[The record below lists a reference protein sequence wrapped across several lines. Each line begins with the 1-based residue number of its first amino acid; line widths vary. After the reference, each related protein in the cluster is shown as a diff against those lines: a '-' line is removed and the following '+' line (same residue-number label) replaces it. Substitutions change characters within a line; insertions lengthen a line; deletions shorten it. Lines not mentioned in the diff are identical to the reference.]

1 MNSLIL
7 YLESGGESMSR
18 KKWYCIL
25 LILEAILYLV
35 SYGSSLVVSYSSQNL
50 NENTSLF
57 TVSSIFSIW
66 NGMIICWVIW
76 RIMKQRLN
84 VEGLIAVLL
93 LSITQL
99 LMFFLPPFSPTN
111 LMNIS
116 FVLNII
122 CLIWIWLLIKNVEMR
137 ELLNNWK
144 SKDGWKSSIAYLALF
159 VASTNISPLFSP
171 LFILIGMDRT
181 SSDIYAST
189 LQYTVMELMFLL
201 LINVMITSTS
211 DKLQKVFSLLI
222 VLSSLVEIGVVYS
235 FISRISFYGLFYL
248 LLSIYI
254 VCRVFG
260 LFEKVADSWESKV
273 KVQDLSSFETK
284 PEMEYPQVEG
294 EIDVN
299 DQLNAE
305 IRSNNDK
312 ENSPKRIILQ
322 SSWLWSA
329 LIIAVCHLG
338 IIIFPLF
345 LGNPMYLLILY
356 IGAIHYICFMI
367 ATILLFIGMRKGS
380 KGLLNAA
387 AILFVISIIG
397 TPDTYWI
404 VPNSLS
410 FILGVLVFIGTILFK
425 NGD

>member
-1 MNSLIL
+1 MNRYIL
-7 YLESGGESMSR
+7 FLESGGESMSR
-18 KKWYCIL
+18 KKWYGIL

-35 SYGSSLVVSYSSQNL
+35 SYGSSIVVNYSSQNL
-50 NENTSLF
+50 NGNTPLI
-57 TVSSIFSIW
+57 TTSSIFSIW

-99 LMFFLPPFSPTN
+99 LMYFLPPFSLTN

-122 CLIWIWLLIKNVEMR
+122 CLIWICLLIKNVEMR

-144 SKDGWKSSIAYLALF
+144 SKDGWKSSIAYLVLF
-159 VASTNISPLFSP
+159 VASTNISP

-181 SSDIYAST
+181 SDIYAFT
-189 LQYTVMELMFLL
+189 LRYSVMELMFLF

-211 DKLQKVFSLLI
+211 EKLQKVFSLLLI
-222 VLSSLVEIGVVYS
+222 LSSLVEIGIVYS

-260 LFEKVADSWESKV
+260 LLEKVADSWESKV
-273 KVQDLSSFETK
+273 KVQDVSSIETK

-294 EIDVN
+294 DIDVN

-312 ENSPKRIILQ
+312 ENSPKRIIFQ

-338 IIIFPLF
+338 IMIFPLF

-387 AILFVISIIG
+387 AISFIISIIG
-397 TPDTYWI
+397 TLDPYWTG
-404 VPNSLS
+404 PNILSLV
-410 FILGVLVFIGTILFK
+410 LGVLVFIGGILFK

>member
-1 MNSLIL
+1 
-7 YLESGGESMSR
+7 MSR
-18 KKWYCIL
+18 KKWYGIL

-35 SYGSSLVVSYSSQNL
+35 SYGSSIVVNYSSQNL
-50 NENTSLF
+50 NGNTPLI
-57 TVSSIFSIW
+57 TTSSIFSIW

-84 VEGLIAVLL
+84 VEGLIAVFL
-93 LSITQL
+93 LSITQQ
-99 LMFFLPPFSPTN
+99 LMFVLPPFSPTD

-122 CLIWIWLLIKNVEMR
+122 CLIWICLLIKNVEMR

-144 SKDGWKSSIAYLALF
+144 SKDGWKSSIAYLVLF
-159 VASTNISPLFSP
+159 VASTNISPLFI
-171 LFILIGMDRT
+171 LFGMDRT
-181 SSDIYAST
+181 SDIYAFT
-189 LQYTVMELMFLL
+189 LRYSVMELMLLL

-211 DKLQKVFSLLI
+211 EKLQKVFSLLLI
-222 VLSSLVEIGVVYS
+222 LSSLVEIGIVYS

-260 LFEKVADSWESKV
+260 LLEKVAASWESKV
-273 KVQDLSSFETK
+273 KVQDLSSIDTK
-284 PEMEYPQVEG
+284 PEMADFQVEG
-294 EIDVN
+294 DIDVN
-299 DQLNAE
+299 DQLNAD
-305 IRSNNDK
+305 IQSNNDK
-312 ENSPKRIILQ
+312 ENSPKRIILH

-338 IIIFPLF
+338 IMIFPLF

-380 KGLLNAA
+380 KGFLNAA

-397 TPDTYWI
+397 TPDPYWMG
-404 VPNSLS
+404 PNILS
-410 FILGVLVFIGTILFK
+410 FILGVLVFIGTILLK
-425 NGD
+425 METD

>member
-1 MNSLIL
+1 
-7 YLESGGESMSR
+7 MSR
-18 KKWYCIL
+18 KKRYYIL

-35 SYGSSLVVSYSSQNL
+35 SYGSSLVVSYSSRNL
-50 NENTSLF
+50 NGNTPLF
-57 TVSSIFSIW
+57 TASSIFSIW

-111 LMNIS
+111 LLNIS

-144 SKDGWKSSIAYLALF
+144 SKDGWKSSIAYLVLF
-159 VASTNISPLFSP
+159 VASTNISP

-181 SSDIYAST
+181 SDIYAFT
-189 LQYTVMELMFLL
+189 LRYTVMELMFLL

-222 VLSSLVEIGVVYS
+222 ILSSLVEIGVVYS

-260 LFEKVADSWESKV
+260 LFDKVADSWESKV
-273 KVQDLSSFETK
+273 KVQDVSSIETK

-338 IIIFPLF
+338 IMIFPLF

-387 AILFVISIIG
+387 AVLFVISIIG

-404 VPNSLS
+404 GPNILS

>member
-7 YLESGGESMSR
+7 FLESGGESMSR
-18 KKWYCIL
+18 KKWYVIL
-25 LILEAILYLV
+25 LILEAVLYLV
-35 SYGSSLVVSYSSQNL
+35 SYGSSLVESYNAQNL
-50 NENTSLF
+50 NGNIPLF
-57 TVSSIFSIW
+57 NASSIFSIW

-111 LMNIS
+111 LLNIS

-144 SKDGWKSSIAYLALF
+144 SKDDWKSSIAYLVLF
-159 VASTNISPLFSP
+159 VASTNISPLY
-171 LFILIGMDRT
+171 ILIGMDRT
-181 SSDIYAST
+181 SDIYAFT
-189 LQYTVMELMFLL
+189 LRYTVMELMFLL

-211 DKLQKVFSLLI
+211 DKLQKVSSLLLI
-222 VLSSLVEIGVVYS
+222 LSSLVEIGIVYS

-260 LFEKVADSWESKV
+260 LLEKVADGWESKV
-273 KVQDLSSFETK
+273 KVQDLSSIETK

-294 EIDVN
+294 DIDVH

-305 IRSNNDK
+305 IRSNNDE

-322 SSWLWSA
+322 SPWLWSA
-329 LIIAVCHLG
+329 LIISVCHLG
-338 IIIFPLF
+338 IMIFPLF
-345 LGNPMYLLILY
+345 LGNPMYLLILF

-367 ATILLFIGMRKGS
+367 ATILLLIGMRKGS
-380 KGLLNAA
+380 KGLLNVA

-397 TPDTYWI
+397 TLDPYWTG
-404 VPNSLS
+404 PNILS

>member
-1 MNSLIL
+1 
-7 YLESGGESMSR
+7 MSR
-18 KKWYCIL
+18 KKWYGIL

-35 SYGSSLVVSYSSQNL
+35 SYGSSLVESYNAQNL
-50 NENTSLF
+50 NGDIPLIT
-57 TVSSIFSIW
+57 TSSIFSIW

-93 LSITQL
+93 LSIIQL
-99 LMFFLPPFSPTN
+99 LMLVLPSFSPTN

-116 FVLNII
+116 FLLNII
-122 CLIWIWLLIKNVEMR
+122 CLIWICLLIKNVEMR

-144 SKDGWKSSIAYLALF
+144 SKDSWKSSIAYLVLF
-159 VASTNISPLFSP
+159 VASTNISP

-181 SSDIYAST
+181 SDIYAFT
-189 LQYTVMELMFLL
+189 LRYIVMELMFLL

-211 DKLQKVFSLLI
+211 EKLQKVFSLLLI
-222 VLSSLVEIGVVYS
+222 LSSLVEIGAVFS
-235 FISRISFYGLFYL
+235 FITRISFYGLFYL

-254 VCRVFG
+254 ACRVFG

-273 KVQDLSSFETK
+273 KVQDLSSIETK
-284 PEMEYPQVEG
+284 SEMENSQVEG

-299 DQLNAE
+299 DLLNAD
-305 IRSNNDK
+305 IQSNNDK
-312 ENSPKRIILQ
+312 ENSPKRIILH

-338 IIIFPLF
+338 IMIFPLF

-367 ATILLFIGMRKGS
+367 ATFILFIAMRNGNV
-380 KGLLNAA
+380 GLLNTSAV
-387 AILFVISIIG
+387 LFIVSIIG
-397 TPDTYWI
+397 TLDPYWTC
-404 VPNSLS
+404 PNILSLV
-410 FILGVLVFIGTILFK
+410 LGVLVFIGGIFPK
-425 NGD
+425 NLNKE

>member
-1 MNSLIL
+1 
-7 YLESGGESMSR
+7 MSR
-18 KKWYCIL
+18 KKWYVIL
-25 LILEAILYLV
+25 LILEAVLYLV
-35 SYGSSLVVSYSSQNL
+35 SYGSSLVESYNAQNL
-50 NENTSLF
+50 NENIPLF
-57 TVSSIFSIW
+57 NASSIFSIW

-122 CLIWIWLLIKNVEMR
+122 CLIWICLLIKNVEMR

-144 SKDGWKSSIAYLALF
+144 SKDGWKSSIAYLVLF
-159 VASTNISPLFSP
+159 VASTNISP

-181 SSDIYAST
+181 SDIYAFT
-189 LQYTVMELMFLL
+189 LRYSVIELTLLL

-211 DKLQKVFSLLI
+211 DKLQKVFSLLL

-254 VCRVFG
+254 VCRIFG
-260 LFEKVADSWESKV
+260 LLEKVAASWESKV
-273 KVQDLSSFETK
+273 KVQDLSSIETK
-284 PEMEYPQVEG
+284 PEIADSQVEG

-299 DQLNAE
+299 EQLNTE
-305 IRSNNDK
+305 KPLNTDE
-312 ENSPKRIILQ
+312 ENLPKRIILH

-338 IIIFPLF
+338 IMIFPLF

-404 VPNSLS
+404 GPNILS
-410 FILGVLVFIGTILFK
+410 FILGVLVFIGSILFK

>member
-1 MNSLIL
+1 
-7 YLESGGESMSR
+7 MSR
-18 KKWYCIL
+18 KKWYGIL

-35 SYGSSLVVSYSSQNL
+35 SYGSSIVVNYSSQNL
-50 NENTSLF
+50 NGNTPLI
-57 TVSSIFSIW
+57 TTSSIFSIW

-84 VEGLIAVLL
+84 VEGLIAVFL
-93 LSITQL
+93 LSITQQ
-99 LMFFLPPFSPTN
+99 LMFVLPPFSPTD

-122 CLIWIWLLIKNVEMR
+122 CLIWICLLIKNVEMR

-144 SKDGWKSSIAYLALF
+144 SKDGWKSSIAYLVLF
-159 VASTNISPLFSP
+159 VSSTNISP

-181 SSDIYAST
+181 SDIYAFT
-189 LQYTVMELMFLL
+189 LRYSVMELMLLL

-211 DKLQKVFSLLI
+211 EKLQKVFSLLLI
-222 VLSSLVEIGVVYS
+222 LSSLVEIGIVYS

-260 LFEKVADSWESKV
+260 LLEKVADGWESKV
-273 KVQDLSSFETK
+273 KVQDLSSIETK

-294 EIDVN
+294 DIDVH
-299 DQLNAE
+299 DQLNAD
-305 IRSNNDK
+305 IRSNNDE

-322 SSWLWSA
+322 SPWLWSA

-338 IIIFPLF
+338 IMIFPLF

-397 TPDTYWI
+397 TPDPYWMG
-404 VPNSLS
+404 PNILS

-425 NGD
+425 NGDGLK

>member
-1 MNSLIL
+1 MP
-7 YLESGGESMSR
+7 R
-18 KKWYCIL
+18 KKWYGIL

-35 SYGSSLVVSYSSQNL
+35 SYGSSLVESYNAQNL
-50 NENTSLF
+50 NGDIPLIT
-57 TVSSIFSIW
+57 TSSIFSIW

-93 LSITQL
+93 LSIIQL
-99 LMFFLPPFSPTN
+99 LMLVLPSFSPTN

-116 FVLNII
+116 FLLNII
-122 CLIWIWLLIKNVEMR
+122 CLIWICLLIKNVEMR

-144 SKDGWKSSIAYLALF
+144 SKDSWKSSIAYLVLF
-159 VASTNISPLFSP
+159 VASTNISP

-181 SSDIYAST
+181 SDIYAFT
-189 LQYTVMELMFLL
+189 LRYIVMELMFLL

-211 DKLQKVFSLLI
+211 EKLQKVFSLLLI
-222 VLSSLVEIGVVYS
+222 LSSLVEIGAVYS
-235 FISRISFYGLFYL
+235 FITRISFYGLFYL

-254 VCRVFG
+254 ACRVFG

-273 KVQDLSSFETK
+273 KVQDLSSIETK
-284 PEMEYPQVEG
+284 SEMENSQVEG

-299 DQLNAE
+299 DLLNAD
-305 IRSNNDK
+305 IQSNNDK
-312 ENSPKRIILQ
+312 ENSPKRIILH

-338 IIIFPLF
+338 IMIFPLF

-397 TPDTYWI
+397 TPDPYWMG
-404 VPNSLS
+404 PNILS

>member
-1 MNSLIL
+1 
-7 YLESGGESMSR
+7 MSR

-35 SYGSSLVVSYSSQNL
+35 SYGSSLVESYNAQNL
-50 NENTSLF
+50 NENIPLF
-57 TVSSIFSIW
+57 NASSIFSIW

-99 LMFFLPPFSPTN
+99 LMFFLPPFSSIN
-111 LMNIS
+111 LLNIS

-144 SKDGWKSSIAYLALF
+144 SKDGWKSSIAYLVLF
-159 VASTNISPLFSP
+159 VASTNISPLFI
-171 LFILIGMDRT
+171 LFGMDRT
-181 SSDIYAST
+181 SVIYAFT

-211 DKLQKVFSLLI
+211 DKLQKVFSLLLI
-222 VLSSLVEIGVVYS
+222 LSSLVEIGVVYS

-260 LFEKVADSWESKV
+260 LFDKVADNWESKV
-273 KVQDLSSFETK
+273 KVQDLSSIETK
-284 PEMEYPQVEG
+284 PEMADSQVEG

-299 DQLNAE
+299 DQLNAD
-305 IRSNNDK
+305 IQSNNDK

-338 IIIFPLF
+338 IMIFPLF

-404 VPNSLS
+404 GPNILS

>member
-1 MNSLIL
+1 MNRYIL
-7 YLESGGESMSR
+7 FLESGGESMSR
-18 KKWYCIL
+18 KKWYGIL

-35 SYGSSLVVSYSSQNL
+35 SYGSSLVESYNVQNL
-50 NENTSLF
+50 NGNTPLI
-57 TVSSIFSIW
+57 TTSSIFSIW

-111 LMNIS
+111 LLNIS

-144 SKDGWKSSIAYLALF
+144 SKDSWKSSIAYLVLF
-159 VASTNISPLFSP
+159 VASTNISP

-181 SSDIYAST
+181 SDIYAFT
-189 LQYTVMELMFLL
+189 LRYTVMELMFLL

-211 DKLQKVFSLLI
+211 DKPQKVFSLLI
-222 VLSSLVEIGVVYS
+222 ILSSLVEIGVVYS

-260 LFEKVADSWESKV
+260 LFDKVADSWESKV
-273 KVQDLSSFETK
+273 KVQDLSSIETK
-284 PEMEYPQVEG
+284 PEMEYPLVEG

-338 IIIFPLF
+338 IMIFPLF

-397 TPDTYWI
+397 TPDPYWI
-404 VPNSLS
+404 GPNILS

>member
-1 MNSLIL
+1 
-7 YLESGGESMSR
+7 MSR
-18 KKWYCIL
+18 KKWYGIL

-35 SYGSSLVVSYSSQNL
+35 SYGSSLVESYNAQNL
-50 NENTSLF
+50 NGDIPLIT
-57 TVSSIFSIW
+57 TSSIFSIW

-93 LSITQL
+93 LSIIQL
-99 LMFFLPPFSPTN
+99 LMLVLPSFSPTN

-116 FVLNII
+116 FLLNII
-122 CLIWIWLLIKNVEMR
+122 CLIWICLLIKNVEMR

-144 SKDGWKSSIAYLALF
+144 SKDSWKSSIAYLVLF
-159 VASTNISPLFSP
+159 VASTNISP

-181 SSDIYAST
+181 SDIYAFT
-189 LQYTVMELMFLL
+189 LRYIVMELMFLL

-211 DKLQKVFSLLI
+211 EKLQKVFSLLLI
-222 VLSSLVEIGVVYS
+222 LSSLVVIGAVYS
-235 FISRISFYGLFYL
+235 FITRISFYGLFYL

-254 VCRVFG
+254 ACRVFG

-273 KVQDLSSFETK
+273 KVQDLSSIETK
-284 PEMEYPQVEG
+284 SEIENSQVEG

-299 DQLNAE
+299 DLLNAD
-305 IRSNNDK
+305 IQSNNDK
-312 ENSPKRIILQ
+312 ENSPKRIILH

-338 IIIFPLF
+338 IMIFPLF

-380 KGLLNAA
+380 KGFLNAA

-397 TPDTYWI
+397 TPDPYWMG
-404 VPNSLS
+404 PNILS

>member
-1 MNSLIL
+1 
-7 YLESGGESMSR
+7 MSR

-35 SYGSSLVVSYSSQNL
+35 SYGSSLVESYNAQNL
-50 NENTSLF
+50 NGNTPLF
-57 TVSSIFSIW
+57 NASSIFSIW
-66 NGMIICWVIW
+66 NGMIICWLIW

-99 LMFFLPPFSPTN
+99 LMFFLPPFSLTN

-122 CLIWIWLLIKNVEMR
+122 CLIWICLLIKNVEMR
-137 ELLNNWK
+137 ELLNDWK
-144 SKDGWKSSIAYLALF
+144 SKDGWKSTIAYLVLF
-159 VASTNISPLFSP
+159 VASTNISP

-181 SSDIYAST
+181 SDIYAFT
-189 LQYTVMELMFLL
+189 LRYIVMELMFLL

-222 VLSSLVEIGVVYS
+222 ILSSLVEIGVVYS

-260 LFEKVADSWESKV
+260 LFDKVADSWESKL
-273 KVQDLSSFETK
+273 KVQDVSSIETK

-338 IIIFPLF
+338 IMIFPLF

-404 VPNSLS
+404 GPNILS

>member
-1 MNSLIL
+1 
-7 YLESGGESMSR
+7 MSR

-35 SYGSSLVVSYSSQNL
+35 SYSSSLVVSYSSRNL
-50 NENTSLF
+50 NGNTPLF
-57 TVSSIFSIW
+57 TASSIFSIW

-111 LMNIS
+111 LLNIS

-144 SKDGWKSSIAYLALF
+144 SKDGWKSSIAYLVLF
-159 VASTNISPLFSP
+159 IASTNISP

-181 SSDIYAST
+181 SDIYAFT
-189 LQYTVMELMFLL
+189 LRYTVMELMFLL

-235 FISRISFYGLFYL
+235 FISRISFYSLFYL

-273 KVQDLSSFETK
+273 KVQDVSSIETK
-284 PEMEYPQVEG
+284 PEIEYPQVEG

-329 LIIAVCHLG
+329 LIIAICHLG
-338 IIIFPLF
+338 IMIFPLF

-404 VPNSLS
+404 GPNILS
-410 FILGVLVFIGTILFK
+410 FILGVLVFIGAILFK

>member
-1 MNSLIL
+1 
-7 YLESGGESMSR
+7 MSR
-18 KKWYCIL
+18 KKWYGIL

-35 SYGSSLVVSYSSQNL
+35 SYGSSLVESYNAQNL
-50 NENTSLF
+50 NGDIPLIT
-57 TVSSIFSIW
+57 TSSIFSIW

-93 LSITQL
+93 LSIIQL
-99 LMFFLPPFSPTN
+99 LMLVLPSFSPTN

-116 FVLNII
+116 FLLNII
-122 CLIWIWLLIKNVEMR
+122 CLIWICLLIKNVEMR

-144 SKDGWKSSIAYLALF
+144 SKDSWKSSIAYLVLF
-159 VASTNISPLFSP
+159 VASTNISP

-181 SSDIYAST
+181 SDIYAFT
-189 LQYTVMELMFLL
+189 LRYIVMELMFLL

-211 DKLQKVFSLLI
+211 EKLQKVFSLLLI
-222 VLSSLVEIGVVYS
+222 LSSLVEIGAVYS
-235 FISRISFYGLFYL
+235 FITRISFYGLFYL

-254 VCRVFG
+254 ACRVFG

-273 KVQDLSSFETK
+273 KVQDLSSIETK
-284 PEMEYPQVEG
+284 SEIENSQVEG

-299 DQLNAE
+299 DLLNAD
-305 IRSNNDK
+305 IQSNNDK
-312 ENSPKRIILQ
+312 ENSPKRIILH

-338 IIIFPLF
+338 IMIFPLF

-404 VPNSLS
+404 GPNILS

>member
-1 MNSLIL
+1 
-7 YLESGGESMSR
+7 MSR
-18 KKWYCIL
+18 KKWYGIL

-35 SYGSSLVVSYSSQNL
+35 SYGSSLVESYNAQNL
-50 NENTSLF
+50 NGDIPLIT
-57 TVSSIFSIW
+57 TSSIFSIW

-93 LSITQL
+93 LSIIQL
-99 LMFFLPPFSPTN
+99 LMLVLPSFSPTN

-116 FVLNII
+116 FLLNII
-122 CLIWIWLLIKNVEMR
+122 CLIWICLLIKNVEMR

-144 SKDGWKSSIAYLALF
+144 SKDSWKSSIAYLVLF
-159 VASTNISPLFSP
+159 VASTNISP

-181 SSDIYAST
+181 SDIYAFT
-189 LQYTVMELMFLL
+189 LRYIVMELMFLL

-211 DKLQKVFSLLI
+211 EKLQKVFSLLLI
-222 VLSSLVEIGVVYS
+222 LSSLVVIGAVYS

-254 VCRVFG
+254 ACRVFG

-273 KVQDLSSFETK
+273 KVQDLSSIETK
-284 PEMEYPQVEG
+284 SEMENSQVEG

-299 DQLNAE
+299 DLLNAD
-305 IRSNNDK
+305 IQSNNDK
-312 ENSPKRIILQ
+312 ENSPKRIILH

-338 IIIFPLF
+338 IMIFPLF

-404 VPNSLS
+404 GPNILS

>member
-1 MNSLIL
+1 
-7 YLESGGESMSR
+7 MSR
-18 KKWYCIL
+18 KKWYGIL

-35 SYGSSLVVSYSSQNL
+35 SYGSSLVESYNVQNL
-50 NENTSLF
+50 NGNTPLI
-57 TVSSIFSIW
+57 TTSSIFSIW

-84 VEGLIAVLL
+84 VEGLIAVFL
-93 LSITQL
+93 LSITQQ
-99 LMFFLPPFSPTN
+99 LMFVLPPFSPTD

-122 CLIWIWLLIKNVEMR
+122 CLIWICLLIKNVEMR

-144 SKDGWKSSIAYLALF
+144 SKDGWKSSIAYLVLF
-159 VASTNISPLFSP
+159 VASTNISPLFI
-171 LFILIGMDRT
+171 LFGMDRT
-181 SSDIYAST
+181 SDIYAFT
-189 LQYTVMELMFLL
+189 LRYSVMELMLLL

-211 DKLQKVFSLLI
+211 EKLQKVFSLLLI
-222 VLSSLVEIGVVYS
+222 LSSLVEIGIVYS

-260 LFEKVADSWESKV
+260 LLEKVADGWESKV
-273 KVQDLSSFETK
+273 KVQDLSSIETK

-294 EIDVN
+294 DIDVH
-299 DQLNAE
+299 DQLNAD
-305 IRSNNDK
+305 IRSNNDE

-322 SSWLWSA
+322 SPWLWSA

-338 IIIFPLF
+338 IMIFPLF

-397 TPDTYWI
+397 TPDPYWMG
-404 VPNSLS
+404 PNILS

-425 NGD
+425 NGDGLK

>member
-1 MNSLIL
+1 
-7 YLESGGESMSR
+7 MSR
-18 KKWYCIL
+18 KKWYGIL

-35 SYGSSLVVSYSSQNL
+35 SYGSSLVESYNAQNL
-50 NENTSLF
+50 NGDIPLIT
-57 TVSSIFSIW
+57 TSSIFSIW

-122 CLIWIWLLIKNVEMR
+122 CLIWICLLIKNVEMR

-144 SKDGWKSSIAYLALF
+144 SKDSWKSSIAYLVLF
-159 VASTNISPLFSP
+159 VASTNISP

-181 SSDIYAST
+181 SDIYAFT
-189 LQYTVMELMFLL
+189 LRYIVMELMFLL

-222 VLSSLVEIGVVYS
+222 ILSSLVEIGVVYS

-260 LFEKVADSWESKV
+260 LFDKVADSWESKV
-273 KVQDLSSFETK
+273 KVQDVSSIETK

-338 IIIFPLF
+338 IMIFPLF

-387 AILFVISIIG
+387 AVLFVISIIG

-404 VPNSLS
+404 GPNILS

>member
-1 MNSLIL
+1 
-7 YLESGGESMSR
+7 MSR
-18 KKWYCIL
+18 KKWYVIL
-25 LILEAILYLV
+25 LILEAVLYLV
-35 SYGSSLVVSYSSQNL
+35 SYGSSLVESYNAQNL
-50 NENTSLF
+50 NGNIPLF
-57 TVSSIFSIW
+57 NASSIFSIW
-66 NGMIICWVIW
+66 NGMIICWLIW
-76 RIMKQRLN
+76 RTMKQRLN

-99 LMFFLPPFSPTN
+99 LMFFLPPFSLTN

-122 CLIWIWLLIKNVEMR
+122 CLIWICLLIKNVEMR

-144 SKDGWKSSIAYLALF
+144 SKDGWKSSIAYLVLF
-159 VASTNISPLFSP
+159 VASTNISP

-181 SSDIYAST
+181 SDIYAFT
-189 LQYTVMELMFLL
+189 LRYSVMELMLLL

-211 DKLQKVFSLLI
+211 EKLQKVFSLLLI
-222 VLSSLVEIGVVYS
+222 LSSLVEIGVVYS

-273 KVQDLSSFETK
+273 KVQDLSSIETK
-284 PEMEYPQVEG
+284 PEMADSQVEG

-299 DQLNAE
+299 DQLNAD
-305 IRSNNDK
+305 IQSNNDK

-338 IIIFPLF
+338 IMIFPLF

-380 KGLLNAA
+380 KGLLNVA

-397 TPDTYWI
+397 TLDPYWTG
-404 VPNSLS
+404 PNILSLV
-410 FILGVLVFIGTILFK
+410 LGVLVFIGAILFK

>member
-1 MNSLIL
+1 
-7 YLESGGESMSR
+7 MSR
-18 KKWYCIL
+18 KKWYGIL

-35 SYGSSLVVSYSSQNL
+35 SYGSSIVVNYSPQNL
-50 NENTSLF
+50 NGNTPLI
-57 TVSSIFSIW
+57 TTSSIFSIW

-99 LMFFLPPFSPTN
+99 LMYFLPPFSLTN

-122 CLIWIWLLIKNVEMR
+122 CSIWICLLIKNVEMR

-144 SKDGWKSSIAYLALF
+144 SKDGWKSSIAYLVLF
-159 VASTNISPLFSP
+159 VASTNISP

-181 SSDIYAST
+181 SDIYAFT
-189 LQYTVMELMFLL
+189 LRYILMELMFLL

-211 DKLQKVFSLLI
+211 EKLQKVFSLLLI
-222 VLSSLVEIGVVYS
+222 LSSLVVIGAVYS

-254 VCRVFG
+254 ACRVFS
-260 LFEKVADSWESKV
+260 LLVKVAVSWESKV
-273 KVQDLSSFETK
+273 KVQDLSSIDTK
-284 PEMEYPQVEG
+284 PEMADSQVEG
-294 EIDVN
+294 DIDVN
-299 DQLNAE
+299 DQLNAD
-305 IRSNNDK
+305 IQSNNDK
-312 ENSPKRIILQ
+312 ENSPKRIILH

-338 IIIFPLF
+338 IMIFSLF

-367 ATILLFIGMRKGS
+367 ATFILFIAMRNGNV
-380 KGLLNAA
+380 GLLNTSAV
-387 AILFVISIIG
+387 LFIVSIIG
-397 TPDTYWI
+397 TLDPYWTG
-404 VPNSLS
+404 PNILSLV
-410 FILGVLVFIGTILFK
+410 LGVLVFIGGILFK

>member
-1 MNSLIL
+1 
-7 YLESGGESMSR
+7 MSR
-18 KKWYCIL
+18 KKWYVIL
-25 LILEAILYLV
+25 LILEAVLYLV
-35 SYGSSLVVSYSSQNL
+35 SYGSSLVESYNAQNL
-50 NENTSLF
+50 NENIPLF
-57 TVSSIFSIW
+57 NASSIFSIW

-99 LMFFLPPFSPTN
+99 LMFFLPPFSSTN
-111 LMNIS
+111 LLNIS

-122 CLIWIWLLIKNVEMR
+122 CLIWIWLLIKNIEMR

-144 SKDGWKSSIAYLALF
+144 SKDGWKSSIAYLVLF
-159 VASTNISPLFSP
+159 VASTNISP

-181 SSDIYAST
+181 SDIYAFT
-189 LQYTVMELMFLL
+189 LRYSVIELTLLL

-211 DKLQKVFSLLI
+211 DKLQKVFSLLL

-254 VCRVFG
+254 VCRIFG
-260 LFEKVADSWESKV
+260 LLEKVAASWESKV
-273 KVQDLSSFETK
+273 KVQDLSSIETK
-284 PEMEYPQVEG
+284 PEMADSQVEG

-312 ENSPKRIILQ
+312 ENSPKRIILH

-338 IIIFPLF
+338 IMIFPLF

-387 AILFVISIIG
+387 AILFIISIIG
-397 TPDTYWI
+397 TLDPYWTG
-404 VPNSLS
+404 PNILSLV
-410 FILGVLVFIGTILFK
+410 LGVLVFIGGILFK

>member
-1 MNSLIL
+1 
-7 YLESGGESMSR
+7 MSR
-18 KKWYCIL
+18 KKWYGIL

-35 SYGSSLVVSYSSQNL
+35 SYGSSIVVNYSSQNL
-50 NENTSLF
+50 NGNTPLF

-99 LMFFLPPFSPTN
+99 LMFVLPPFSPTN
-111 LMNIS
+111 LMDIP
-116 FVLNII
+116 FLLNII
-122 CLIWIWLLIKNVEMR
+122 CLIWICLLIKNVEMR

-144 SKDGWKSSIAYLALF
+144 SKDGWKSSIAYLVLF
-159 VASTNISPLFSP
+159 VASTNISP

-181 SSDIYAST
+181 SDIYAFT
-189 LQYTVMELMFLL
+189 LRYSVMELMFLL

-211 DKLQKVFSLLI
+211 EKLQKVFSLLLI
-222 VLSSLVEIGVVYS
+222 LSSLVVIGAVYS

-254 VCRVFG
+254 ACRVFS
-260 LFEKVADSWESKV
+260 LLEKVAASWESKV
-273 KVQDLSSFETK
+273 KVQEVSSIEIK

-299 DQLNAE
+299 DQLNAD
-305 IRSNNDK
+305 IQSNNDK
-312 ENSPKRIILQ
+312 ENSPKRIILH

-338 IIIFPLF
+338 IMIFPLF

-367 ATILLFIGMRKGS
+367 ATILLFIGMRNGNV
-380 KGLLNAA
+380 GLLNTSAV
-387 AILFVISIIG
+387 LFIVSIIG
-397 TPDTYWI
+397 TLDPYWTG
-404 VPNSLS
+404 PNILSLV
-410 FILGVLVFIGTILFK
+410 LGVLVFIGGIFPK
-425 NGD
+425 NLNKE

>member
-18 KKWYCIL
+18 KKWYVIL
-25 LILEAILYLV
+25 LILEAVLYLV
-35 SYGSSLVVSYSSQNL
+35 SYGSSLVESYNAQNL
-50 NENTSLF
+50 NENVPLF
-57 TVSSIFSIW
+57 NASSIFSIW
-66 NGMIICWVIW
+66 NGMIICWLIW
-76 RIMKQRLN
+76 RIMQQRLN

-99 LMFFLPPFSPTN
+99 LMFFLPPFSLTN

-122 CLIWIWLLIKNVEMR
+122 CLIWICLLIKKVEMR
-137 ELLNNWK
+137 EILNDWK
-144 SKDGWKSSIAYLALF
+144 SKDGWKSTITYLVLF
-159 VASTNISPLFSP
+159 VASTNISPLFI
-171 LFILIGMDRT
+171 LFGMDRT
-181 SSDIYAST
+181 SVIYAFT

-211 DKLQKVFSLLI
+211 DKLQKIFSLLI
-222 VLSSLVEIGVVYS
+222 VLSSLVAIGVVYS

-260 LFEKVADSWESKV
+260 LLEKVADSWESKV
-273 KVQDLSSFETK
+273 KVQDVSSIETK
-284 PEMEYPQVEG
+284 PEMESPQVEG

-299 DQLNAE
+299 DQLNTE
-305 IRSNNDK
+305 KPLNTDE
-312 ENSPKRIILQ
+312 ENLPKRIILQ

-338 IIIFPLF
+338 IMIFPLF

-356 IGAIHYICFMI
+356 IGALHYICFMI
-367 ATILLFIGMRKGS
+367 ATFILFIAMRNGNV
-380 KGLLNAA
+380 GLLNTSAV
-387 AILFVISIIG
+387 LFIVSIIG
-397 TPDTYWI
+397 TLDPYWTG
-404 VPNSLS
+404 PNILSLV
-410 FILGVLVFIGTILFK
+410 LGVLVFIGGILFK

>member
-1 MNSLIL
+1 
-7 YLESGGESMSR
+7 MSR
-18 KKWYCIL
+18 KKWYGIL

-35 SYGSSLVVSYSSQNL
+35 SYGSSIVVNYSSQNL
-50 NENTSLF
+50 NGNTPLF

-76 RIMKQRLN
+76 RIMNQRLN
-84 VEGLIAVLL
+84 VEGLIAALL

-116 FVLNII
+116 FLLNII
-122 CLIWIWLLIKNVEMR
+122 CLIWICLLIKNVEMR

-144 SKDGWKSSIAYLALF
+144 SKDGWKSSIAYLVLF
-159 VASTNISPLFSP
+159 VASTNISP

-181 SSDIYAST
+181 SDIYAFT
-189 LQYTVMELMFLL
+189 LRYTVMELMFLL

-222 VLSSLVEIGVVYS
+222 ILSSLVEIGVVYS

-260 LFEKVADSWESKV
+260 LFDKVAASWESKV
-273 KVQDLSSFETK
+273 KVQDLSSIETK

-294 EIDVN
+294 DIDVH
-299 DQLNAE
+299 DQLNAD
-305 IRSNNDK
+305 IQSNNDK
-312 ENSPKRIILQ
+312 ENSPKRIILH

-338 IIIFPLF
+338 IMIFPLF

-397 TPDTYWI
+397 TPDPYWMG
-404 VPNSLS
+404 PNILS
-410 FILGVLVFIGTILFK
+410 FILGVLVFIGGILFK

>member
-1 MNSLIL
+1 
-7 YLESGGESMSR
+7 MSR
-18 KKWYCIL
+18 KKWYGIL

-35 SYGSSLVVSYSSQNL
+35 SYGSSIVVNYSSQNL
-50 NENTSLF
+50 NGNTPLI
-57 TVSSIFSIW
+57 TTSSIFSIW

-84 VEGLIAVLL
+84 VEGLIAVFL
-93 LSITQL
+93 LSITQQ
-99 LMFFLPPFSPTN
+99 LMFVLPPFSPTD

-122 CLIWIWLLIKNVEMR
+122 CLIWICLLIKNVEMR

-144 SKDGWKSSIAYLALF
+144 SKDGWKSSIAYLVLF
-159 VASTNISPLFSP
+159 VASTNISPLFI
-171 LFILIGMDRT
+171 LFGMDRT
-181 SSDIYAST
+181 SDIYAFT
-189 LQYTVMELMFLL
+189 LRYSVMELMLLL

-211 DKLQKVFSLLI
+211 EKLQKVFSLLLI
-222 VLSSLVEIGVVYS
+222 LSSLVEIGIVYS

-260 LFEKVADSWESKV
+260 LLEKVADGWESKV
-273 KVQDLSSFETK
+273 KVQDLSSIETK

-294 EIDVN
+294 DIDVH
-299 DQLNAE
+299 DQLNAD
-305 IRSNNDK
+305 IRSNNDE

-322 SSWLWSA
+322 SPWLWSA

-338 IIIFPLF
+338 IMIFPLF

-397 TPDTYWI
+397 TPDPYWMG
-404 VPNSLS
+404 PNILS
-410 FILGVLVFIGTILFK
+410 FILGVLVFIGGILFK

>member
-1 MNSLIL
+1 
-7 YLESGGESMSR
+7 MSR

-35 SYGSSLVVSYSSQNL
+35 SYGSSLVESYNAQNL
-50 NENTSLF
+50 NGNTPLI
-57 TVSSIFSIW
+57 TTSSIFSIW
-66 NGMIICWVIW
+66 NGMIICWIIW

-84 VEGLIAVLL
+84 VEGLLGVLL

-111 LMNIS
+111 LMDIS
-116 FVLNII
+116 FMLNII
-122 CLIWIWLLIKNVEMR
+122 CLIWICMLIKNIEMR

-159 VASTNISPLFSP
+159 IASTNISP

-181 SSDIYAST
+181 SDIYAFT
-189 LQYTVMELMFLL
+189 LRYTVMELMFLL

-235 FISRISFYGLFYL
+235 FISRISFYSLFYL

-273 KVQDLSSFETK
+273 KVQDVSSIETK
-284 PEMEYPQVEG
+284 PEIEYPQVEG

-329 LIIAVCHLG
+329 LIIAICHLG
-338 IIIFPLF
+338 IMIFPLF

-404 VPNSLS
+404 GPNILS

>member
-1 MNSLIL
+1 
-7 YLESGGESMSR
+7 MSR
-18 KKWYCIL
+18 KKWYGIL

-35 SYGSSLVVSYSSQNL
+35 SYGSSLVVSYNAQNL
-50 NENTSLF
+50 NGDIPLIT
-57 TVSSIFSIW
+57 TSSIFSIW

-76 RIMKQRLN
+76 RIMNQRLN
-84 VEGLIAVLL
+84 VEGLIAALL

-122 CLIWIWLLIKNVEMR
+122 CLIWICLLIKNVEMR

-144 SKDGWKSSIAYLALF
+144 SKDGWKSSIAYLVLF
-159 VASTNISPLFSP
+159 VASTNISP

-181 SSDIYAST
+181 SDIYAFT
-189 LQYTVMELMFLL
+189 LRYTVMELMFLL

-222 VLSSLVEIGVVYS
+222 ILSSLVEIGVVYS

-260 LFEKVADSWESKV
+260 LFDKVAASWESKV
-273 KVQDLSSFETK
+273 KVQDLSSIETK

-294 EIDVN
+294 DIDVH
-299 DQLNAE
+299 DQLNAD
-305 IRSNNDK
+305 IRSNNDE

-338 IIIFPLF
+338 IMVFPLF

-397 TPDTYWI
+397 TPDPYWMG
-404 VPNSLS
+404 PNILS
-410 FILGVLVFIGTILFK
+410 FILGVLVFIGGILFK

>member
-1 MNSLIL
+1 MEENLC
-7 YLESGGESMSR
+7 LE
-18 KKWYCIL
+18 KKWYGIL

-35 SYGSSLVVSYSSQNL
+35 SYGSSIVVNYSSQNL
-50 NENTSLF
+50 NGNTPLI
-57 TVSSIFSIW
+57 TTSSIFSIW

-99 LMFFLPPFSPTN
+99 LMYFLPPFSLTN

-122 CLIWIWLLIKNVEMR
+122 CLIWICLLIKNVEMR

-144 SKDGWKSSIAYLALF
+144 SKDGWKSSIAYLVLF
-159 VASTNISPLFSP
+159 VASTNISP

-181 SSDIYAST
+181 SDIYAFT
-189 LQYTVMELMFLL
+189 LRYSVMELMFLF

-211 DKLQKVFSLLI
+211 EKLQKVFSLLLI
-222 VLSSLVEIGVVYS
+222 LSSLVEIGIVYS

-260 LFEKVADSWESKV
+260 LLEKVADSWESKV
-273 KVQDLSSFETK
+273 KVQDLSSIETK
-284 PEMEYPQVEG
+284 PEMADSQVEG

-299 DQLNAE
+299 DQLNAD
-305 IRSNNDK
+305 IQLNNDK
-312 ENSPKRIILQ
+312 EKFAKKNYSSVVLVMERPYNSSL
-322 SSWLWSA
+322 SSWYYDFSFIFRKPHVSTD
-329 LIIAVCHLG
+329 LIYWCP
-338 IIIFPLF
+338 PL
-345 LGNPMYLLILY
+345 YLFYDCDFHPFHSYEEWKCGSLKYISRLIY
-356 IGAIHYICFMI
+356 CFHHRY
-367 ATILLFIGMRKGS
+367 ARSLLDRS
-380 KGLLNAA
+380 K
-387 AILFVISIIG
+387 
-397 TPDTYWI
+397 Y
-404 VPNSLS
+404 
-410 FILGVLVFIGTILFK
+410 FILGFRSPGIYWRYII
-425 NGD
+425 

>member
-1 MNSLIL
+1 
-7 YLESGGESMSR
+7 MSR
-18 KKWYCIL
+18 KKWYVIL
-25 LILEAILYLV
+25 LILEAVLYLV
-35 SYGSSLVVSYSSQNL
+35 SYGSSIVESYNAQNL
-50 NENTSLF
+50 NENIPLF
-57 TVSSIFSIW
+57 NASSIFSIW

-84 VEGLIAVLL
+84 VEGLIAVFL

-111 LMNIS
+111 LLNIS

-122 CLIWIWLLIKNVEMR
+122 CLIWIWLLIKNIEMR

-144 SKDGWKSSIAYLALF
+144 SKDGWKSSIAYLVLF
-159 VASTNISPLFSP
+159 VASTNISPLFI
-171 LFILIGMDRT
+171 LFGMDRT
-181 SSDIYAST
+181 SDIYAFT
-189 LQYTVMELMFLL
+189 LRYTVMELMFLL

-222 VLSSLVEIGVVYS
+222 ILSSLVEIGVVYS

-260 LFEKVADSWESKV
+260 LFDKVADSWESKV
-273 KVQDLSSFETK
+273 KVQDLSSIETK
-284 PEMEYPQVEG
+284 PEMADSQVEG

-299 DQLNAE
+299 DQLNAD
-305 IRSNNDK
+305 IQSNNDK

-338 IIIFPLF
+338 IMIFPLF

-397 TPDTYWI
+397 TLDPYWTG
-404 VPNSLS
+404 PNILS

>member
-1 MNSLIL
+1 
-7 YLESGGESMSR
+7 MSR

-35 SYGSSLVVSYSSQNL
+35 SYGSSLVESYNAQNL
-50 NENTSLF
+50 NGDIPLIT
-57 TVSSIFSIW
+57 TSSIFSIW

-93 LSITQL
+93 LSIIQL
-99 LMFFLPPFSPTN
+99 LMLVLPSFSPTN

-116 FVLNII
+116 FLLNII
-122 CLIWIWLLIKNVEMR
+122 CLIWICLLIKNVEMR

-144 SKDGWKSSIAYLALF
+144 SKDSWKSSIAYLVLF
-159 VASTNISPLFSP
+159 VASTNISP

-181 SSDIYAST
+181 SDIYAFT
-189 LQYTVMELMFLL
+189 LRYIVMELMFLL

-211 DKLQKVFSLLI
+211 EKLQKVFSLLLI
-222 VLSSLVEIGVVYS
+222 LSSLVEIGAVYS
-235 FISRISFYGLFYL
+235 FITRISFYGLFYL

-254 VCRVFG
+254 ACRVFG

-273 KVQDLSSFETK
+273 KVQDLSSIETK
-284 PEMEYPQVEG
+284 SEMENSQVEG

-299 DQLNAE
+299 DLLNAD
-305 IRSNNDK
+305 IQSNNDK
-312 ENSPKRIILQ
+312 ENSPKRIILH

-338 IIIFPLF
+338 IMIFPLF

-404 VPNSLS
+404 GPNILS

>member
-7 YLESGGESMSR
+7 FLESGGESMSR
-18 KKWYCIL
+18 KKWYVIL
-25 LILEAILYLV
+25 LILEAVLYLV
-35 SYGSSLVVSYSSQNL
+35 SYGSSLVESYNAQNL
-50 NENTSLF
+50 NGNIPLF
-57 TVSSIFSIW
+57 NASSIFSIW

-111 LMNIS
+111 LLNIS

-144 SKDGWKSSIAYLALF
+144 SKDDWKSSIAYLVLF
-159 VASTNISPLFSP
+159 VASTNISPLY
-171 LFILIGMDRT
+171 ILIGMDRT
-181 SSDIYAST
+181 SDIYAFT
-189 LQYTVMELMFLL
+189 LRYTVMELMFLL

-222 VLSSLVEIGVVYS
+222 ILSSLVEIGVVYS

-260 LFEKVADSWESKV
+260 LFDKVADSWESKV
-273 KVQDLSSFETK
+273 KVQDVSSIETK
-284 PEMEYPQVEG
+284 PEMADPQVEG
-294 EIDVN
+294 DIDVN

-312 ENSPKRIILQ
+312 ENSPKRIIFQ

-338 IIIFPLF
+338 IMIFPLF

-367 ATILLFIGMRKGS
+367 ATILLLIGMRKGS
-380 KGLLNAA
+380 KGLLNVA

-397 TPDTYWI
+397 TLDPYWTG
-404 VPNSLS
+404 PNILS

>member
-1 MNSLIL
+1 
-7 YLESGGESMSR
+7 MSR
-18 KKWYCIL
+18 KKWYGIL

-35 SYGSSLVVSYSSQNL
+35 SYGSSLVESYNAQNL
-50 NENTSLF
+50 NGDIPLIT
-57 TVSSIFSIW
+57 TSSIFSIW

-76 RIMKQRLN
+76 RIMNQRLN
-84 VEGLIAVLL
+84 VEGLIAALL

-122 CLIWIWLLIKNVEMR
+122 CLIWICLLIKNVEMR

-144 SKDGWKSSIAYLALF
+144 SKDGWKSSIAYLVLF
-159 VASTNISPLFSP
+159 VASTNISP

-181 SSDIYAST
+181 SDIYAFT
-189 LQYTVMELMFLL
+189 LRYSVMELMFLL

-211 DKLQKVFSLLI
+211 EKLQKVFSLLLI
-222 VLSSLVEIGVVYS
+222 LSSLVEIGAVYS
-235 FISRISFYGLFYL
+235 FITRISFYGLFYL

-260 LFEKVADSWESKV
+260 LFDKVADSWESKV
-273 KVQDLSSFETK
+273 KVQDLSSIETK
-284 PEMEYPQVEG
+284 SEMENSQVEG

-299 DQLNAE
+299 DLLNAD
-305 IRSNNDK
+305 IQSNNDK
-312 ENSPKRIILQ
+312 ENSPKRIILH

-338 IIIFPLF
+338 IMIFPLF

-387 AILFVISIIG
+387 AISFIISIIG

-404 VPNSLS
+404 GPNILS

>member
-1 MNSLIL
+1 
-7 YLESGGESMSR
+7 MSR

-35 SYGSSLVVSYSSQNL
+35 SYGSSLVESYNAQNL
-50 NENTSLF
+50 NGNTPLI
-57 TVSSIFSIW
+57 TTSSIFSIW

-84 VEGLIAVLL
+84 VEGLLGVLL

-99 LMFFLPPFSPTN
+99 LMFFLLPFSPTN
-111 LMNIS
+111 LMDIS
-116 FVLNII
+116 FMLNII
-122 CLIWIWLLIKNVEMR
+122 CLIWICMLIKNVEMR

-159 VASTNISPLFSP
+159 IASTNISP

-181 SSDIYAST
+181 SDIYAFT
-189 LQYTVMELMFLL
+189 LRYTVMELMFLL

-211 DKLQKVFSLLI
+211 NKLQKVFSLLI
-222 VLSSLVEIGVVYS
+222 VLSSLVGIGVVYS

-254 VCRVFG
+254 VYRVFG

-273 KVQDLSSFETK
+273 KVQDVSSIETK
-284 PEMEYPQVEG
+284 PKMEYPQVEG

-338 IIIFPLF
+338 IMIFPLF

-397 TPDTYWI
+397 TPDAYWI
-404 VPNSLS
+404 GPNILS
-410 FILGVLVFIGTILFK
+410 FILGVLVFIGTLLFK

>member
-1 MNSLIL
+1 
-7 YLESGGESMSR
+7 MSR
-18 KKWYCIL
+18 KKWYVIL
-25 LILEAILYLV
+25 LILEAVLYLV
-35 SYGSSLVVSYSSQNL
+35 SYGSSLVESYNAQNL
-50 NENTSLF
+50 NENIPLF
-57 TVSSIFSIW
+57 NASSIFSIW
-66 NGMIICWVIW
+66 NGMIICWLIW

-111 LMNIS
+111 LLNIS

-122 CLIWIWLLIKNVEMR
+122 CLIWIWLLIKNIEMR

-144 SKDGWKSSIAYLALF
+144 SKDGWKSSIAYLVLF
-159 VASTNISPLFSP
+159 VASTNISP

-181 SSDIYAST
+181 SDIYAFT
-189 LQYTVMELMFLL
+189 LRYAVMELMFLL

-211 DKLQKVFSLLI
+211 DKLQKIFSLLI

-235 FISRISFYGLFYL
+235 FISRISFYGLFCL

-260 LFEKVADSWESKV
+260 LFDKVADSWESKV
-273 KVQDLSSFETK
+273 KVQDLSSIETK

-338 IIIFPLF
+338 IMIFPLF

-380 KGLLNAA
+380 KGLLNVA

-397 TPDTYWI
+397 TLDPYWTG
-404 VPNSLS
+404 PNILS

-425 NGD
+425 NED

>member
-1 MNSLIL
+1 
-7 YLESGGESMSR
+7 MSR
-18 KKWYCIL
+18 KTWYYIL

-35 SYGSSLVVSYSSQNL
+35 SYGSSLVVSYSSRNL
-50 NENTSLF
+50 NGNTPLF
-57 TVSSIFSIW
+57 TASSIFSIW

-84 VEGLIAVLL
+84 VEGLIAALL

-122 CLIWIWLLIKNVEMR
+122 CLIWICLLIKNVEMR

-144 SKDGWKSSIAYLALF
+144 SKDSWKSSIAYLVLF
-159 VASTNISPLFSP
+159 VASTNISP

-181 SSDIYAST
+181 SDIYAFT
-189 LQYTVMELMFLL
+189 LRYTVMELMFLL

-222 VLSSLVEIGVVYS
+222 ILSSLIEIGVVYS

-260 LFEKVADSWESKV
+260 LLEKVADSWESKV
-273 KVQDLSSFETK
+273 KVQDLSSIETK

-294 EIDVN
+294 DIDVH
-299 DQLNAE
+299 DQLNAD
-305 IRSNNDK
+305 IRSNNDE

-322 SSWLWSA
+322 SPWLWSA

-338 IIIFPLF
+338 IMIFPLF

-397 TPDTYWI
+397 TPDPYWMG
-404 VPNSLS
+404 PNILS

-425 NGD
+425 NGDGLK

>member
-1 MNSLIL
+1 
-7 YLESGGESMSR
+7 MSR
-18 KKWYCIL
+18 KKWYYIL

-35 SYGSSLVVSYSSQNL
+35 SYGSSLVVSYSSRNL
-50 NENTSLF
+50 NGNTPLF
-57 TVSSIFSIW
+57 TASSIFSIW
-66 NGMIICWVIW
+66 NGIIICWVIW

-111 LMNIS
+111 LLNIS

-144 SKDGWKSSIAYLALF
+144 SKDGWKSSIAYLVLF
-159 VASTNISPLFSP
+159 VASTNISP

-181 SSDIYAST
+181 SDIYAFT
-189 LQYTVMELMFLL
+189 LRYTVMELMFLL

-222 VLSSLVEIGVVYS
+222 ILSSLVEIGVVYS

-260 LFEKVADSWESKV
+260 LFDKVADSWESKL
-273 KVQDLSSFETK
+273 KVQDVSSIETK
-284 PEMEYPQVEG
+284 PEMADSQVEG

-338 IIIFPLF
+338 IMIFPLF

-404 VPNSLS
+404 GPNILS

>member
-1 MNSLIL
+1 
-7 YLESGGESMSR
+7 MSR
-18 KKWYCIL
+18 KKWYGIL

-35 SYGSSLVVSYSSQNL
+35 SYGSSIVVNYSSQNL
-50 NENTSLF
+50 NGNTPLI
-57 TVSSIFSIW
+57 TTSSIFSIW

-84 VEGLIAVLL
+84 VEGLIAVFL
-93 LSITQL
+93 LSITQQ
-99 LMFFLPPFSPTN
+99 LMFVLPPFSPTD

-122 CLIWIWLLIKNVEMR
+122 CLIWICLLIKNVEMR

-144 SKDGWKSSIAYLALF
+144 SKDGWKSSIAYLVLF
-159 VASTNISPLFSP
+159 VASTNISPLFI
-171 LFILIGMDRT
+171 LFGMDRT
-181 SSDIYAST
+181 SDIYAFT
-189 LQYTVMELMFLL
+189 LRYSVMELMLLL

-211 DKLQKVFSLLI
+211 EKLQKVFSLLLI
-222 VLSSLVEIGVVYS
+222 LSSLVEIGIVYS

-260 LFEKVADSWESKV
+260 LLEKVADGWESKV
-273 KVQDLSSFETK
+273 KVQDLSSIETK

-305 IRSNNDK
+305 IQSNNDK

-338 IIIFPLF
+338 IMIFPLF

-380 KGLLNAA
+380 KGLLNVA

-397 TPDTYWI
+397 TLDPYWTG
-404 VPNSLS
+404 PNILS

-425 NGD
+425 NGDGLK

>member
-1 MNSLIL
+1 
-7 YLESGGESMSR
+7 MSR
-18 KKWYCIL
+18 KKWYVIL
-25 LILEAILYLV
+25 LILEAVLYLV
-35 SYGSSLVVSYSSQNL
+35 SYGSSLVESYNAQNL
-50 NENTSLF
+50 NGNIPLF
-57 TVSSIFSIW
+57 NASSIFSIW

-111 LMNIS
+111 LLNIS

-144 SKDGWKSSIAYLALF
+144 SKDDWKSSIAYLVLF
-159 VASTNISPLFSP
+159 VASTNISPLY
-171 LFILIGMDRT
+171 ILIGMDRT
-181 SSDIYAST
+181 SDIYAFT
-189 LQYTVMELMFLL
+189 LRYTVMELMFLI

-211 DKLQKVFSLLI
+211 DKLQKVFSLLLI
-222 VLSSLVEIGVVYS
+222 LSSLVEIGVVYS

-260 LFEKVADSWESKV
+260 LFDKVADSWESKV
-273 KVQDLSSFETK
+273 KVQDVSSIETK
-284 PEMEYPQVEG
+284 PEMEYPQVKG

-338 IIIFPLF
+338 IMIFPLF

-404 VPNSLS
+404 GPNILS
-410 FILGVLVFIGTILFK
+410 FILGVLVFIGTILLK